1 MANFSLLICACAELW
16 IIMFNIPSLNKIRNF
31 IKTRYFRYYNFE
43 FPAVIK
49 SLQLSCDLVYASYII
64 MTNVDN
70 VDIVIYFMR

>member
-1 MANFSLLICACAELW
+1 MANFSLLIRACAELW

-31 IKTRYFRYYNFE
+31 IKTRYYNFE

-49 SLQLSCDLVYASYII
+49 SLKLSRDLVYASYII

>member
-1 MANFSLLICACAELW
+1 MANFSLLECVCAELW

-31 IKTRYFRYYNFE
+31 IKTRYYNFE

-64 MTNVDN
+64 MTKVDN
-70 VDIVIYFMR
+70 VDIIIFFMW